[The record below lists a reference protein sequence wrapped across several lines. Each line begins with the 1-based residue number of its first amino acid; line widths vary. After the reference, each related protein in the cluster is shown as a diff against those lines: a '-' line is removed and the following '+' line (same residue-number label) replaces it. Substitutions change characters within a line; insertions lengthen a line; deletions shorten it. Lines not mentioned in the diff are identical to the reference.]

1 MIIGRDLDDL
11 QLGRIIKNINNNKT
25 YVIVN
30 NDLCYCYDDHYYSEI
45 IVIEEDIYQNFKG
58 KTIDNNTIDELST
71 TLNYHNLDYY
81 ELIKDKKYDVDVV
94 NYYKLGSEINE

>member
-30 NDLCYCYDDHYYSEI
+30 NGLYYCYDDHYYSEI

-71 TLNYHNLDYY
+71 TLTYHDLNCY

>member
-1 MIIGRDLDDL
+1 MIIGGDLDDL
-11 QLGRIIKNINNNKT
+11 QLGRIIKNINNNKN
-25 YVIVN
+25 YVIVD
-30 NDLCYCYDDHYYSEI
+30 NDLCYGDHYYSEI
-45 IVIEEDIYQNFKG
+45 TVIEEDIYLKLKG
-58 KTIDNNTIDELST
+58 KTIDDNTIDELST